1 MLRRAEKTPVYR
13 RAATRSPVD
22 LSDRTGARARSRD
35 PENQSLYQRLTEQSR
50 ILYLCIVREAEKI
63 KNCYDS
69 PLNISFDHFRDA
81 PF

>member
-63 KNCYDS
+63 KTVTI
-69 PLNISFDHFRDA
+69 PR
-81 PF
+81 